1 MENRKPRIDFQRS
14 VELINAWLD
23 WSRIRE
29 QTSFNFRKS
38 TNLIHIMNRIE
49 KKNYVIMSINIDK
62 AFDKLQYP
70 FMKKT
75 LTN

>member
-1 MENRKPRIDFQRS
+1 
-14 VELINAWLD
+14 
-23 WSRIRE
+23 
-29 QTSFNFRKS
+29 
-38 TNLIHIMNRIE
+38 MNRIE